1 MQATFANLIIIS
13 NLRRHKIEIG
23 HKIEITLIKGEKYN
37 HHLQLRTEQRSVS
50 IEVHTEISEATIVD
64 QLIIPSQ

>member
-1 MQATFANLIIIS
+1 MQVTFTNLIIIS
-13 NLRRHKIEIG
+13 NLRRHETKIG
-23 HKIEITLIKGEKYN
+23 HKIEITLRKGEKYN

-50 IEVHTEISEATIVD
+50 IEVYTEISEEIIVD